1 MGTTQLQLFNL
12 ALLHVTDRNLST
24 TTDAVSARYAL
35 DDAYAGAIDHCLSQG
50 YWNFAM
56 RQSEETDDTEVTIGY
71 TYSFTKPTDCVRL
84 YNLYADASLSSPL
97 LRYEDKG
104 GKWYAEIDTLY
115 AVYVSNHA
123 TLGGGLLSAWPQLFT
138 NYVALYLARMI
149 SNRIGAGALFGKLA
163 ELEQRALRKALA
175 VDGMDEPVRFPPTGG
190 WAGSRRSSANISREQ
205 R

>member
-1 MGTTQLQLFNL
+1 MGTTQLQLYNL

-24 TTDAVSARYAL
+24 TSEAVSARYAL

-56 RQSEETDDTEVTIGY
+56 RQSEETDDATSELGY
-71 TYSFTKPTDCVRL
+71 RYSFTKPTDCVRL
-84 YNLYADASLSSPL
+84 YNLYADASLSTPL
-97 LRYEDKG
+97 LRYEDKA
-104 GKWYAEIDTLY
+104 GKWHAELDTLY

-149 SNRIGAGALFGKLA
+149 ANRVGAGALFGKLV
-163 ELEQRALRKALA
+163 ELEARALRKALS
-175 VDGMDEPVRFPPTGG
+175 VDGMDEPVRFPATGS
-190 WAGSRRSSANISREQ
+190 WASARLGGANLSREQ

>member
-1 MGTTQLQLFNL
+1 MGTTELQLKNL
-12 ALLHVTDRNLST
+12 ALLHVSDRNLTT
-24 TTDAVSARYAL
+24 TTDAVAARYAL
-35 DDAYAGAIDHCLSQG
+35 DDAYAGALDHCLSQG

-56 RQSEETDDTEVTIGY
+56 RQSEETDDAEVTIGY
-71 TYSFTKPTDCVRL
+71 KYQFTKPTDCVRL
-84 YNLYADASLSSPL
+84 YNLYADSSLSTPL

-149 SNRIGAGALFGKLA
+149 CNRVGAGSLFSSLA
-163 ELEQRALRKALA
+163 ELEVRALRKALA
-175 VDGMDEPVRFPPTGG
+175 VDGMDEPVRFPPKGG
-190 WAGSRRSSANISREQ
+190 WVSSRQSSANQSRAQ
-205 R
+205 S

>member
-1 MGTTQLQLFNL
+1 MGTTQLQLYNL
-12 ALLHVTDRNLST
+12 ALLHVTDRNLTT
-24 TTDAVSARYAL
+24 TTDAVAARYAL

-56 RQSEETDDTEVTIGY
+56 RQSEETDDAEVTIGY
-71 TYSFTKPTDCVRL
+71 KYQFTKPTDCVRL
-84 YNLYADASLSSPL
+84 YNLYADSSLSTPL

-149 SNRIGAGALFGKLA
+149 CNRVGAGSLFSSLA
-163 ELEQRALRKALA
+163 ELEVRALRKALA
-175 VDGMDEPVRFPPTGG
+175 VDGTDEPVRFPPKGG
-190 WAGSRRSSANISREQ
+190 WVSSRRSGANQSRAQ
-205 R
+205 S

>member
-1 MGTTQLQLFNL
+1 MGTTQLQLYNL

-35 DDAYAGAIDHCLSQG
+35 DDAYAGAIDRCLSQG

-56 RQSEETDDTEVTIGY
+56 RQSEETDDAEVTIGY
-71 TYSFTKPTDCVRL
+71 KYQFTKPTDCVRL
-84 YNLYADASLSSPL
+84 YNLYADSSLATPL
-97 LRYEDKG
+97 LRYEDKA

-138 NYVALYLARMI
+138 DYAAVCLARMI
-149 SNRIGAGALFGKLA
+149 ANRIGAGALLGTLI
-163 ELEQRALRKALA
+163 ELEKRALRKALA

-190 WAGSRRSSANISREQ
+190 WASARRSSANLSREQ

>member
-1 MGTTQLQLFNL
+1 MGTTQLQLYNL
-12 ALLHVTDRNLST
+12 ALLHVTDRNLSAT
-24 TTDAVSARYAL
+24 SDAVSARYAL
-35 DDAYAGAIDHCLSQG
+35 DDAYAGALDHCLSQG

-56 RQSEETDDTEVTIGY
+56 RQSEETDDAASDIGY
-71 TYSFTKPTDCVRL
+71 AYSFAKPADCVRL

-97 LRYEDKG
+97 LRYEDRG
-104 GKWYAEIDTLY
+104 GKWHAELDTLY

-138 NYVALYLARMI
+138 DYAALYLARMI
-149 SNRIGAGALFGKLA
+149 CNRVGAGALFGKLA
-163 ELEQRALRKALA
+163 ELEVRALRKALA

-190 WAGSRRSSANISREQ
+190 WASARRSSANISREQ